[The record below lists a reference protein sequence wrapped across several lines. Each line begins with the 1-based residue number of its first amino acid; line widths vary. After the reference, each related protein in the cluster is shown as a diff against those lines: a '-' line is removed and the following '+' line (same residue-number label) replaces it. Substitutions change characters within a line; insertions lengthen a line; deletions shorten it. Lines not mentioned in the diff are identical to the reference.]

1 MIMNYE
7 PFTMKNVVSKRY
19 FTDKDHIIDAQKA
32 FLNELLSMKSAEIKG
47 PFVYMIEYMTQEE
60 ILSVWFM
67 TSVGNESNT
76 LFTNYRFDSY
86 FGLEQAICGRIYPK
100 ELQEKAENIYDMMEE
115 KCLCDGVRMISPI
128 YFVKNVFEEGGFY
141 SLYAAVDKLET

>member
-1 MIMNYE
+1 MRHM
-7 PFTMKNVVSKRY
+7 PMDDNVTKEYILLEECAKRN
-19 FTDKDHIIDAQKA
+19 HI
-32 FLNELLSMKSAEIKG
+32 
-47 PFVYMIEYMTQEE
+47 
-60 ILSVWFM
+60 
-67 TSVGNESNT
+67 
-76 LFTNYRFDSY
+76 
-86 FGLEQAICGRIYPK
+86 QAICGRIYPK